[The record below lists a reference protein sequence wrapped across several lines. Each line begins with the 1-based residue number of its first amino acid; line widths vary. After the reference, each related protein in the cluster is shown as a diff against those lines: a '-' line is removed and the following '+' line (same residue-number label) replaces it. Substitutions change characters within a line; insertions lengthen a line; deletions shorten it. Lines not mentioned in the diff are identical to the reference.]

1 MTTAA
6 YLLFY
11 RRRSSQPLGGPFFEK
26 IINAA
31 NSPSQ
36 SQSGSRTTSPS
47 GEGKRL
53 EDSPPFRNGLSSA
66 LAGVGAIHQAGG
78 GGLEVGRTAA
88 PMRTGV
94 DDDLPSYSSSVGNIG
109 DRATEALQS
118 MEVDEEDEGIADTGD
133 RYRNTV
139 LPNISTAGW
148 SFANLSSISA
158 PPGSDQEDEAN
169 YDDYSTKAVS
179 PTSDSDRNIG
189 EYIDDNEGQ
198 GDERRLPTFIEDE
211 GTTSGAYGSYRSS
224 STPVQDIP
232 PLIEPYDEPAV
243 AEVRVIDGD
252 EMFTSQD

>member
-66 LAGVGAIHQAGG
+66 LTGVGAIHQVGG
-78 GGLEVGRTAA
+78 GGLEVARTGAQ
-88 PMRTGV
+88 MRTGV
-94 DDDLPSYSSSVGNIG
+94 DDDLPSYSSSVGNNG
-109 DRATEALQS
+109 DGAAEAIQS
-118 MEVDEEDEGIADTGD
+118 MEIDAEDEGIADTGD
-133 RYRNTV
+133 HFRNTV
-139 LPNISTAGW
+139 LLNSGNAGW
-148 SFANLSSISA
+148 SFANLPSISA
-158 PPGSDQEDEAN
+158 PPASDQEDEIN
-169 YDDYSTKAVS
+169 NDDDSTKAVS

-189 EYIDDNEGQ
+189 DYIDDN
-198 GDERRLPTFIEDE
+198 GDDRRLPTFIPDE
-211 GTTSGAYGSYRSS
+211 GTTSGAFEPYRSS
-224 STPVQDIP
+224 STPVQDTP
-232 PLIEPYDEPAV
+232 PLIECYDDRAV
-243 AEVRVIDGD
+243 TEVRIVEED